1 MDEPK
6 KYWRDMVIDI
16 LKWGGAIFVLF
27 AGWAASDH
35 YSIFKIRE
43 GSKDQKV
50 AGIAL
55 LVVSLAFAFLL
66 PASLYYI
73 YEHPLKNIKDETL
86 LSRKF
91 VLACACTISILVLF
105 VAFSMVFV

>member
-55 LVVSLAFAFLL
+55 LVISTAYAYLL
-66 PASLYYI
+66 PAALYYI
-73 YEHPLKNIKDETL
+73 YRHRLKGVKDETL
-86 LSRKF
+86 LSCKF
-91 VLACACTISILVLF
+91 VMVCACTISFLVLF
-105 VAFSMVFV
+105 VSFTMVFV

>member
-1 MDEPK
+1 MDDAK

-27 AGWAASDH
+27 AGWAASGH

-43 GSKDQKV
+43 GSRDQKV

-55 LVVSLAFAFLL
+55 LVISFAYAYLL
-66 PASLYYI
+66 PASLNYI
-73 YEHPLKNIKDETL
+73 YKHRLKHVKDETL
-86 LSRKF
+86 LGHKF
-91 VLACACTISILVLF
+91 VMVCACTISFLVLF
-105 VAFSMVFV
+105 VAISMVFV